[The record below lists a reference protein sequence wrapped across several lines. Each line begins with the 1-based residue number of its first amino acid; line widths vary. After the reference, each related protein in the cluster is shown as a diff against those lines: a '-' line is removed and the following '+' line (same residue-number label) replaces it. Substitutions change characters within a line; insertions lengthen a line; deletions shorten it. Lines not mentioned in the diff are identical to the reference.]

1 MSRSRLL
8 HLKLRRKAITWALAS
23 VAALLILPNPLPP
36 ETSEM
41 QAQQPVVSAPLI
53 SGPAPRIDG
62 RLDDP
67 AWQNSGEAFPF
78 VLLGKHSLAPA
89 ATRALVTFDSRNIY
103 LGFIC
108 AEPRMDRLVLRETK
122 RDGEVWKDDC
132 VEVFLSPKRG
142 AKYHHLIVSAAG
154 VQYDEIGRAAPDSWN
169 AKWRCEVLRE
179 ADKWTAEISLPFAQ
193 MEVDAPRPGAIWNVN
208 FCRHR
213 PGAMEFSCFAPCS
226 ETFHEAENFARTVF
240 SEEQAPVAR
249 FESPGELFL
258 GAQEARVWW
267 RNRRPRPSR
276 LSAAAFI
283 DDSRQQPSEQKL
295 PPGSEGSISVPYR
308 LLEEGEHRLVVE
320 ATDVGRGELIYRS
333 PPIAFVVPSH
343 GARLARLDALAA
355 RTLDRCR
362 RPASREALENL
373 RREIGRLRSL
383 ARRRSTWAA
392 GNRQEWDRLG
402 QMTDSTERKLYRE
415 RYRALAEHPEVGYAV
430 GVESPLRKV
439 LRDLPFDGKLGEPVH
454 LSACRGERE
463 PAQVILLALEQ
474 DLRDVEIEATDL
486 RGRGGARI
494 GKENISLNLV
504 GWVKTRTPEYP
515 VDYVGWYPDPL
526 LDLKPFDVPADS
538 LQPIWV
544 TVHVPDD
551 APAGLYEGAIIIAP
565 RNLPGTS
572 VPLTVEVWD
581 FNLPVATRLK
591 TAFAL
596 HEKEIQDWYGW
607 AEVPEELRSQW
618 YRFLLEHRVNP
629 TNIYSRSPAPEFE
642 HMAECVAN
650 GMNAF
655 NLAYIGPMN
664 SEKELQDL
672 AEFLRGYAQR
682 LRERGWFSPAY
693 VYGFDEVQ
701 PEGYEALRQAYS
713 LIKRTVPDL
722 PRVCTVAPTPELFG
736 YVDVWAPLTA
746 KYRHEEAAQ
755 RSRQGEE
762 VWWYICLDPK
772 HPYAN
777 WFIDYPAIE
786 PRLLFWTTWKYGVS
800 GFLYYS
806 LNSWTSNAMAE
817 GLPDCFVPHED
828 ANALE
833 AMRQGK
839 RWPEVPW
846 NTLTYSHHNGDGQLL
861 YPGPDG
867 KLLSSVRF
875 ECIRDG
881 IEDYD
886 YFWLLDSLTRKLSR
900 RQYGKSRELVQRSR
914 SLLQVDSS
922 VVKSLTEFT
931 HDPDELYSARR
942 KVADQIVRVRRA
954 LEEGED

>member
-1 MSRSRLL
+1 MLCGP
-8 HLKLRRKAITWALAS
+8 LA
-23 VAALLILPNPLPP
+23 P
-36 ETSEM
+36 EVPEL
-41 QAQQPVVSAPLI
+41 QAQQPVIAAPLL
-53 SGPAPRIDG
+53 SVPAPRIDG
-62 RLDDP
+62 RLDEP
-67 AWQNSGEAFPF
+67 AWQNAGEAFPF
-78 VLLGKHSLAPA
+78 ILLRKHSLPSAGA
-89 ATRALVTFDSRNIY
+89 RALVTYDSRNLYI
-103 LGFIC
+103 GFIC
-108 AEPRMDRLVLRETK
+108 AEPRMDRLVMRETK

-132 VEVFLSPKRG
+132 VEVFLSPRKG
-142 AKYHHLIVSAAG
+142 SKYYHLTVSAGG
-154 VQYDEIGRAAPDSWN
+154 VQYDEMGRAAPDSWN
-169 AKWRCEVLRE
+169 AKWRCEVARE
-179 ADKWTAEISLPFAQ
+179 TDKWTAEVSLPYAQ
-193 MEVDAPRPGAIWNVN
+193 MGVDAPKPGASWNAN
-208 FCRHR
+208 FSRHR
-213 PGAMEFSCFAPCS
+213 PGALELSCFAPCR
-226 ETFHEAENFARTVF
+226 ETFHEPDSFARMVF
-240 SEEQAPVAR
+240 ADEQAPLVR
-249 FESPGELFL
+249 LESLGELFL
-258 GAQEARVWW
+258 GAQEARIWW
-267 RNRRPRPSR
+267 RNGRPRPSR

-283 DDSRQQPSEQKL
+283 DGALQQPSEQKL
-295 PPGSEGSISVPYR
+295 PPGGEGSISVAYR
-308 LLEEGEHRLVVE
+308 LLEEGEHCLVVE
-320 ATDVGRGELIYRS
+320 AKDAGAGKLIYRS
-333 PPIAFVVPSH
+333 SPVSFTIPAH

-373 RREIGRLRSL
+373 RREVRRLQSL

-402 QMTDSTERKLYRE
+402 QMTESTERKLYRE
-415 RYRALAEHPEVGYAV
+415 RYRALTEHPEIGYAV

-439 LRDLPFDGKLGEPVH
+439 LRDLPFDGKLGEPVR

-463 PAQVILLALEQ
+463 PAQVVVLALEQ
-474 DLRDVEIEATDL
+474 DLKEVEIEATDL
-486 RGRGGARI
+486 RNRAGARI

-504 GWVKTRTPEYP
+504 GWVKTRAAEYP

-526 LDLKPFDVPADS
+526 LDLKPFDVSTDS
-538 LQPIWV
+538 LQPVWV

-551 APAGLYEGAIIIAP
+551 APAGLYEGAIVIAP
-565 RNLPGTS
+565 RNLPGAS

-581 FNLPVATRLK
+581 FNLPPATRLK

-596 HEKEIQDWYGW
+596 HEKEIKDWYGW
-607 AEVPEELRSQW
+607 AEIPGQLRSEW

-629 TNIYSRSPAPEFE
+629 TNIYSDSPVPEFE
-642 HMAECVAN
+642 HMGECIAN

-655 NLAYIGPMN
+655 NLRCIGPIG
-664 SEKELQDL
+664 SEKEAQAL
-672 AEFLRGYAQR
+672 AEFLRGYTVR

-693 VYGFDEVQ
+693 VYGFDEVK
-701 PEGYEALRQAYS
+701 PDAYEALRKAYS

-736 YVDVWAPLTA
+736 YVDVWVPLTA
-746 KYRHEEAAQ
+746 DYRQEDAAE
-755 RSRQGEE
+755 RRRHGEE

-786 PRLLFWTTWKYGVS
+786 PRLLFWMTWKYGVT

-806 LNSWTSNAMAE
+806 LNMWASNRMAE

-828 ANALE
+828 ATALE
-833 AMRQGK
+833 AIRQGT

-861 YPGPDG
+861 YPGPG
-867 KLLSSVRF
+867 GRLLSSVRF

-886 YFWLLDSLTRKLSR
+886 YLWLLDSLTRKLSR
-900 RQYGKSRELVQRSR
+900 RQDEKSSELVRRSR

-931 HDPDELYSARR
+931 GDADVLYSARR
-942 KVADQIVRVRRA
+942 EVAEQIVRVRRA
-954 LEEGED
+954 LEESED